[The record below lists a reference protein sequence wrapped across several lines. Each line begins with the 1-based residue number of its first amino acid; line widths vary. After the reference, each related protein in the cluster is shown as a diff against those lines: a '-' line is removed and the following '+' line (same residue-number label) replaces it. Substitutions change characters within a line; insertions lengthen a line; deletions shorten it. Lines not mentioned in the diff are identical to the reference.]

1 MMLDAVSSIII
12 SGLVLGSLYALMASG
27 LSLVWTTLGIFNF
40 AHGVL
45 MAVGAFVAYQI
56 AQSLLPTLWVGF
68 PCILALVAMA
78 VVGAVFE
85 VALVRPFYGRE
96 DMVMVTIMTTL
107 AGLTFLENGI
117 LALWGPRLKQLSS
130 LASGTASI
138 GPAHLSWQE
147 LLTVLITPAV
157 LIAVLLFMRRTQIGR
172 AIRAVGQNR
181 KAAELVGIPVRRM
194 FALTF
199 ALSAVLAG
207 LAGMLLGSIRFM
219 TPTMGSDPL
228 VKALIV
234 VIFGGLGSI
243 GGSIGAAYVIGFVE
257 ALLVFGVGLYWTPSI
272 LFLIMITVLLFRPQG
287 LFGNAERLTV

>member
-1 MMLDAVSSIII
+1 MADAIVSILI

-45 MAVGAFVAYQI
+45 MAVGAFLAFQI
-56 AQSLLPTLWVGF
+56 SHSLLPFVWIGL
-68 PCILALVAMA
+68 PCLLALVAMIF
-78 VVGAVFE
+78 VGAVFE
-85 VALVRPFYGRE
+85 YVLVRPFYGRE

-117 LALWGPRLKQLSS
+117 LAIWGPRLKQISALAPGTLSV
-130 LASGTASI
+130 
-138 GPAHLSWQE
+138 GPVHLSWQE
-147 LLTVLITPAV
+147 SLTVLITPFV
-157 LIAVLLFMRRTQIGR
+157 LAATFLFMQHTQTGR

-181 KAAELVGIPVRRM
+181 KAAELFGIPVKRM

-199 ALSAVLAG
+199 AISAVLAG

-243 GGSIGAAYVIGFVE
+243 GGSIGAAYVIGFLE

-272 LFLIMITVLLFRPQG
+272 LFLIMIIVMLVRPQG
-287 LFGNAERLTV
+287 LFGAAERLTV

>member
-1 MMLDAVSSIII
+1 MADAIVSILI

-45 MAVGAFVAYQI
+45 MAVGAFFAFQI
-56 AQSLLPTLWVGF
+56 SQSIFPSAWIGLPCLF
-68 PCILALVAMA
+68 ALIAM
-78 VVGAVFE
+78 VFVGAVFE
-85 VALVRPFYGRE
+85 YVLIRPFYGRE

-117 LALWGPRLKQLSS
+117 LAVWGPRLKQLGA
-130 LASGTASI
+130 LAPGTLSF
-138 GPAHLSWQE
+138 GPMHLSWQE
-147 LLTVLITPAV
+147 SLTVLITPFV
-157 LIAVLLFMRRTQIGR
+157 LAATFLFMQRTQTGR

-181 KAAELVGIPVRRM
+181 KAAELFGIPVQRM

-199 ALSAVLAG
+199 AISAVLAG

-243 GGSIGAAYVIGFVE
+243 GGSICAAYVIGFLE

-272 LFLIMITVLLFRPQG
+272 LFLIMIVVLLVRPQG
-287 LFGNAERLTV
+287 LFGAAERLTV

>member
-1 MMLDAVSSIII
+1 MADAITSILI

-45 MAVGAFVAYQI
+45 MAVGAFLAFQMSH
-56 AQSLLPTLWVGF
+56 SLVPSAWIGLPCL
-68 PCILALVAMA
+68 LALIAMV

-85 VALVRPFYGRE
+85 YALVRPFYGRD

-107 AGLTFLENGI
+107 AGMTFLENGI
-117 LALWGPRLKQLSS
+117 LAIWGPRLKQLNP
-130 LASGTASI
+130 LAPGTLSF
-138 GPAHLSWQE
+138 GLVHLSWQE
-147 LLTVLITPAV
+147 SLTVLIAPFV
-157 LIAVLLFMRRTQIGR
+157 LAATFLFMQRTQTGR

-181 KAAELVGIPVRRM
+181 KAAELLGIPVQRM

-199 ALSAVLAG
+199 AISAVLAG
-207 LAGMLLGSIRFM
+207 LAGMLIGSIRFM

-243 GGSIGAAYVIGFVE
+243 GGSIGAAYVIGFLE

-272 LFLIMITVLLFRPQG
+272 LFLIMIVVLLVRPQG
-287 LFGNAERLTV
+287 LFGTAERLTI

>member
-1 MMLDAVSSIII
+1 MTDAVASILL

-56 AQSLLPTLWVGF
+56 AQGWMPSVWVGI
-68 PCILALVAMA
+68 PCLLALAVMA
-78 VVGAVFE
+78 VVGIVFE
-85 VALVRPFYGRE
+85 YVLIRPFYGRP
-96 DMVMVTIMTTL
+96 DMVMITIMTTL

-117 LALWGPRLKQLSS
+117 LAVWGPRLKQLSVLATGTLS
-130 LASGTASI
+130 L

-147 LLTVLITPAV
+147 TLTVLIAPSV
-157 LIAVLLFMRRTQIGR
+157 LFATLLFMQRTQTGR

-181 KAAELVGIPVRRM
+181 KAAELLGIPVKRM

-199 ALSAVLAG
+199 ALSSVLAG
-207 LAGMLLGSIRFM
+207 LAGVLLGSIRFM

-228 VKALIV
+228 IKALIV

-243 GGSIGAAYVIGFVE
+243 GGSIGAAYAIGFLE
-257 ALLVFGVGLYWTPSI
+257 ALLVFAVGLYWTPSI
-272 LFLIMITVLLFRPQG
+272 LFLVMIAVLLVRPQG
-287 LFGNAERLTV
+287 LFGGAERLTV